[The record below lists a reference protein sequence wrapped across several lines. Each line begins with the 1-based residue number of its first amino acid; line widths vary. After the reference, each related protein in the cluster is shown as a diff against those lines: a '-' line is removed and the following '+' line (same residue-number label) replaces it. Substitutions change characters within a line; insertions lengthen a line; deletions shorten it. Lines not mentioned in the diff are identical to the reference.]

1 MYCVCVYIY
10 IYFKNTGYLL
20 VKTALLFSLEN
31 FPKLCR
37 FKGSPRLPAPFVS
50 PRHLGTLALATSQGT
65 SLNVLSRILAR
76 HSIFALVFFTSLFP
90 FITIFSLLTFTQ
102 IPLTVLQTF
111 CTSAGL
117 FRVCKVRLRYERWI
131 QQQSRRHQIWP
142 LPNQNKGNF
151 GSVLTAHH
159 VCLRFYMIII
169 PYALSAEI
177 RYVI

>member
-1 MYCVCVYIY
+1 M
-10 IYFKNTGYLL
+10 L
-20 VKTALLFSLEN
+20 
-31 FPKLCR
+31 
-37 FKGSPRLPAPFVS
+37 
-50 PRHLGTLALATSQGT
+50 
-65 SLNVLSRILAR
+65 
-76 HSIFALVFFTSLFP
+76 
-90 FITIFSLLTFTQ
+90 
-102 IPLTVLQTF
+102 LTVLQTF

-131 QQQSRRHQIWP
+131 QQQSRRQQIWP

-151 GSVLTAHH
+151 ESVLTAHH